1 MVNKVLLPKIR
12 DLFNFLLLQQL
23 ITHIEARQ
31 QEIEVSQLYMNSLI
45 CLYLDNIK
53 SLIRFQA
60 GLSTVNHDF
69 LDPSDASKATDDVG
83 AWINQEPNV
92 PSNS

>member
-1 MVNKVLLPKIR
+1 
-12 DLFNFLLLQQL
+12 
-23 ITHIEARQ
+23 
-31 QEIEVSQLYMNSLI
+31 MNSLT

>member
-1 MVNKVLLPKIR
+1 
-12 DLFNFLLLQQL
+12 
-23 ITHIEARQ
+23 
-31 QEIEVSQLYMNSLI
+31 MNSLT

-60 GLSTVNHDF
+60 GLSTVNHDL